1 MERPWFTRAWIYPEL
16 VLSKSPRIQARK
28 FSYSWEEFI
37 LLLTGTP
44 FDLVGS
50 QSLAR
55 KSIRVRYM
63 LFGMVSVC
71 QNPDLMELS
80 MARLSSNFEQL
91 DEFVTDKRVIMS
103 NSLQTYNHHRAISIE
118 QVTPNPGRAKGLGV
132 TDACDVLYAYLGL
145 VRGPAIVVGY
155 SVP

>member
-1 MERPWFTRAWIYPEL
+1 
-16 VLSKSPRIQARK
+16 
-28 FSYSWEEFI
+28 
-37 LLLTGTP
+37 
-44 FDLVGS
+44 
-50 QSLAR
+50 
-55 KSIRVRYM
+55 
-63 LFGMVSVC
+63 
-71 QNPDLMELS
+71 MELS

-118 QVTPNPGRAKGLGV
+118 QVTPNPGRAKGLRV